1 MPVVET
7 SAGKVRGSAGPEGA
21 VFLGI
26 PYAAPPVGGRRYAG
40 PAPAEPWRG
49 ELKATA
55 FAPPMPQ
62 AERRLAGINTR
73 SFIGPR
79 WADEDPELALNIW
92 TPGIDGSYPVMVYIH
107 GGAFLAGSPNAELY
121 HGPAFARDGV
131 VLVTINYRL
140 GLEGFLALDGGET
153 NVGLRD
159 QLAALRWVREE
170 IAAFGGDPGNVTA
183 FGQSAGAMSL
193 GFLMGSH
200 HFDGLADR
208 VISQSGGLGI
218 THTPEQHRIV
228 TEHVAQLLGVP
239 PTREAFAEIPIAEV
253 IDAQAKLVPGSV
265 SIPGDPAGGMLVLLP
280 VRDGEL
286 IPHELETVSE
296 IPLLVGDT
304 TEEGNLY
311 VMGLPDPDPA
321 AAAALTQRI
330 FHQPTAALV
339 HAHPGPTWRYR
350 FAWRSG
356 ALGGRLGAAHAVD
369 LPFVFDTLDADDL
382 RGDDGL
388 LGREGGSPEL
398 AARIHSA
405 WIRFAREGDP
415 GWDQGELH
423 VFP

>member
-7 SAGKVRGSAGPEGA
+7 SKGTVRGLAIPEGA
-21 VFLGI
+21 AFLGI
-26 PYAAPPVGGRRYAG
+26 PYAAPPIGGRRYVG

-49 ELKATA
+49 ELEATA
-55 FAPPMPQ
+55 FAPAMPQ
-62 AERRLAGINTR
+62 SERRLAGINSR
-73 SFIGPR
+73 PFIGPR
-79 WADEDPELALNIW
+79 WEGEDPQLALNIW
-92 TPGIDGSYPVMVYIH
+92 TPDIDGSYPVMVNIH
-107 GGAFLAGSPNAELY
+107 GGAFLAGSPSAELY
-121 HGPAFARDGV
+121 HGAAFARDGV

-170 IAAFGGDPGNVTA
+170 ITAFGGDPGNVTA

-193 GFLMGSH
+193 GSLMGSH
-200 HFDGLADR
+200 HFDGLAER

-228 TEHVAQLLGVP
+228 TEHVADVLGVP
-239 PTREAFAEIPIAEV
+239 PRREAFAEIPIAEV

-265 SIPGDPAGGMLVLLP
+265 SIPDDPTGGMLVLLP
-280 VRDGEL
+280 VRDGDL
-286 IPHELETVSE
+286 IAHDLEAVSE

-330 FHQPTAALV
+330 FHEPTAALV
-339 HAHPGPTWRYR
+339 RAHRGPTWRYR
-350 FAWRSG
+350 FTWRSA

-369 LPFVFDTLDADDL
+369 LPFVFDTLDADGL

-388 LGREGGSPEL
+388 LGPEGGPPEL
-398 AARIHSA
+398 AARMHSA

-415 GWDQGELH
+415 GWDQGEQH
-423 VFP
+423 VFR